1 MPAML
6 PACQIVSNL
15 LSLMGDRHMVH
26 SFDGILKMRKIIPVS
41 FYNLKINLDTPQK
54 RGKKAHTHVMRRD
67 RKVAEFCF
75 FYFYFF
81 AQLCYFGPQMCI
93 SVKGVSSLR
102 FD

>member
-54 RGKKAHTHVMRRD
+54 REKKGGGSQKEQANTH
-67 RKVAEFCF
+67 ELIFI
-75 FYFYFF
+75 
-81 AQLCYFGPQMCI
+81 QTL
-93 SVKGVSSLR
+93 
-102 FD
+102 

>member
-1 MPAML
+1 
-6 PACQIVSNL
+6 
-15 LSLMGDRHMVH
+15 MVH
-26 SFDGILKMRKIIPVS
+26 SSDGILKMRKILPVS

-54 RGKKAHTHVMRRD
+54 RKKKVHTHVMRRD

-75 FYFYFF
+75 FSFLFFCF
-81 AQLCYFGPQMCI
+81 AQFCYLGPQMCI